1 MPQTIDCVCLQVFLC
16 VFVCLPCQFGDVNRQ
31 QETEKD
37 RDRETATGRETPN
50 ETKRT
55 VTPLLAVPINSAFRQ
70 YFVIFVA
77 FFLCKKQKYTKN
89 LLTSLTLL
97 HTHKKSSSARAL
109 RWRSGSIKLATDPD
123 NSATNS
129 PQPLKLWLRFNADWD
144 ADWVVDWGNGNSN
157 GIKNTKNKRLRPTD

>member
-1 MPQTIDCVCLQVFLC
+1 MPQTIDCVCVQVFLC

-89 LLTSLTLL
+89 LLTSLTL
-97 HTHKKSSSARAL
+97 HTDTQEKQLSPRAQMTVGVHK
-109 RWRSGSIKLATDPD
+109 TCH
-123 NSATNS
+123 
-129 PQPLKLWLRFNADWD
+129 
-144 ADWVVDWGNGNSN
+144 
-157 GIKNTKNKRLRPTD
+157 